1 MSSRPVA
8 VSLADDH
15 AIFRRGLRDL
25 LEESGRVRVVGE
37 FATGRAVLNADRAS
51 LGEVLVLD
59 LSLPMVS
66 GTEVL
71 ARMRE
76 AHPTLRV
83 VVLSMYAEEHF
94 AARMVRAGA
103 RTYLSKT
110 RPPEFVVAAV
120 IAVAEGRDEID
131 PSLIVGR
138 AEPPSLPHERLS
150 AREHQ
155 VFILLA
161 QGRAAGDIAVELDLN
176 ASTVSN
182 HLAKIREKLGVR
194 TNAEVIRYAYAAGLT
209 AD

>member
-1 MSSRPVA
+1 MSGRVLS

-15 AIFRRGLRDL
+15 AIFRRGLREL
-25 LEESGRVRVVGE
+25 LEESGRVRVVSE
-37 FATGRAVLNADRAS
+37 FATGRAVLNAAAS
-51 LGEVLVLD
+51 ALGEVLVLD
-59 LSLPMVS
+59 LSLPIVP

-71 ARMRE
+71 AQMRE
-76 AHPTLRV
+76 RHPALRV
-83 VVLSMYAEEHF
+83 VVLSMYPEEHF

-110 RPPEFVVAAV
+110 RPPEAVVAAV
-120 IAVAEGRDEID
+120 IAVGEGRDELD
-131 PSLIVGR
+131 PSLVRGG

-161 QGRAAGDIAVELDLN
+161 QGRAVGDIAVELDLS

-182 HLAKIREKLGVR
+182 HLAKIREKLGAR
-194 TNAEVIRYAYAAGLT
+194 SNAEVIRYAYAAGLT
-209 AD
+209 AE

>member
-1 MSSRPVA
+1 MSERAVP

-25 LEESGRVRVVGE
+25 LEETGRVRVVGE
-37 FATGRAVLNADRAS
+37 FANGRAVLAADAAS

-59 LSLPMVS
+59 LSLPKVS

-76 AHPTLRV
+76 RLPTLRV

-103 RTYLSKT
+103 RAYLSKT
-110 RPPEFVVAAV
+110 RPPDEVVARV
-120 IAVAEGRDEID
+120 IAVAEGRDEVE
-131 PSLIVGR
+131 LREAAGR
-138 AEPPSLPHERLS
+138 AQVPLLPHERLS

-161 QGRAAGDIAVELDLN
+161 QGRGAGEIAAELDLN

-182 HLAKIREKLGVR
+182 HLAKIREKLEAKS
-194 TNAEVIRYAYAAGLT
+194 NAEVIRYAYAAGLT
-209 AD
+209 AE

>member
-1 MSSRPVA
+1 MSKRLLC

-37 FATGRAVLNADRAS
+37 FATGRAVLNADAAA

-71 ARMRE
+71 ARMQER
-76 AHPTLRV
+76 HPALRMV
-83 VVLSMYAEEHF
+83 ILSMYAEEHF

-103 RTYLSKT
+103 RAYLAKT
-110 RPPEFVVAAV
+110 RPPEAVLATV

-131 PSLIVGR
+131 PSLVTAR
-138 AEPPSLPHERLS
+138 AELPPLPHERLS

-161 QGRAAGDIAVELDLN
+161 QGRAVGDIAAELDLN

-182 HLAKIREKLGVR
+182 HLAKIREKLGAKS
-194 TNAEVIRYAYAAGLT
+194 NAEVIRYAYAAGLT
-209 AD
+209 AE